1 MDSQIDKGDIAFD
14 ILKNIIIKQNEKIL
28 KVIAEHYNVPYQYL
42 RKKYIKL
49 EYYLPI
55 VE

>member
-1 MDSQIDKGDIAFD
+1 MDSQIEKGDIAFD
-14 ILKNIIIKQNEKIL
+14 ILKNIIIKQNEEML
-28 KVIAEHYNVPYQYL
+28 KVIAEHYKIPYQYL
-42 RKKYIKL
+42 KKQYIKP